1 MAVVALCGA
10 VPGRWRAV
18 PIAAV
23 RFAGPDRMQP
33 PCRVH
38 PVVLFTIT
46 DAFIRRNDG
55 QERVIGT
62 LLGSIVDGVVEVK
75 SCYAV
80 PHSESTDS
88 VGGGRR
94 WQRRRRGGA
103 GHCLAG
109 LFF

>member
-1 MAVVALCGA
+1 MWALWAAAMAAAGSHLV
-10 VPGRWRAV
+10 RA
-18 PIAAV
+18 
-23 RFAGPDRMQP
+23 RP

-62 LLGSIVDGVVEVK
+62 LLGTIADGVVEVK

-80 PHSESTDS
+80 PHSESNDQ
-88 VGGGRR
+88 VGGAGPQAAAGGGGRCSA
-94 WQRRRRGGA
+94 WWLNPFAPNA
-103 GHCLAG
+103 GCWSA
-109 LFF
+109 